1 MKSIIFASALAFG
14 SKVAAQTYTL
24 SGCHLHN
31 SVEYCFLPDG
41 SETPWTTYSES
52 ATPSTSLPAS
62 TTVTEASST
71 TSPEETASAA
81 ETSRPA
87 NPSAT
92 GCHLHG
98 ETKFCFVGSDEYEVV
113 SEAEPSTAP
122 GEYNEC
128 HWHDTELHCSD
139 EGQDAML
146 ESVSHAGEGGDH
158 DHSGEGSGE
167 SSDTIPASEAEG
179 VTCHSHAG
187 VPHCVDNQGRTVDMG
202 CSRPNND
209 YDVPLRIG
217 LIFVIL
223 ATSFIGVV
231 LPIFTSK
238 FTGLSMDHIV
248 LLIIRQ
254 FGTGIIIS
262 TAFVHLFTHA
272 SLLFNND
279 CLTGVTYEATTAAI
293 LIAGLFVAF
302 VAEYLVHRLVGG
314 NGGHH
319 NHGVAPRSTGGPNKG
334 EAENE
339 GDTRANSPSSDE
351 EALDPADKLS
361 TRELTSSVLVMEC
374 GIIFHSILIG
384 ITLVVAGSSSFIT
397 LFIVILFHQMFE
409 GIALGSR
416 IALLPSQMLHKL
428 LLAVGF
434 AITTP
439 IGMAIGT
446 GVLSQFNG
454 NDPSTIVAIGTL
466 DAFSAGILLWVG
478 VVEML
483 FHDWWLGPLAKVGVV
498 KAVLAMVGLMAGL
511 ALMSLLGKW
520 A

>member
-1 MKSIIFASALAFG
+1 MRSIVFASALALG
-14 SKVAAQTYTL
+14 TQVAGQTYTL

-52 ATPSTSLPAS
+52 ASPSTSVPPS
-62 TTVTEASST
+62 TTVTEAPST
-71 TSPEETASAA
+71 TSSEETSTATT
-81 ETSRPA
+81 TSRPA

-92 GCHLHG
+92 GCHSHD
-98 ETKFCFVGSDEYEVV
+98 ESTKFCFVGSEEYQVV

-122 GEYNEC
+122 DEYTEC

-139 EGQDAML
+139 EGQDASL
-146 ESVSHAGEGGDH
+146 E
-158 DHSGEGSGE
+158 
-167 SSDTIPASEAEG
+167 P
-179 VTCHSHAG
+179 G
-187 VPHCVDNQGRTVDMG
+187 VPHCVDSQGRTVDMG

-279 CLTGVTYEATTAAI
+279 CLTGVNYEATTAAI

-319 NHGVAPRSTGGPNKG
+319 NHGVAPRSSAAGHSHKG
-334 EAENE
+334 EAED
-339 GDTRANSPSSDE
+339 GVDTTRANSPSSSDE
-351 EALDPADKLS
+351 EALNPADKPS
-361 TRELTSSVLVMEC
+361 SRELTSSVLVMEC

-416 IALLPSQMLHKL
+416 IALLPSHMLHKL
-428 LLAVGF
+428 LLAGGF

-498 KAVLAMVGLMAGL
+498 KAGLAMVGLMAGL

>member
-1 MKSIIFASALAFG
+1 MIASALALG
-14 SKVAAQTYTL
+14 TKVAAQTYTL

-41 SETPWTTYSES
+41 SETPWTTYSDT
-52 ATPSTSLPAS
+52 ATPSTSVPAS
-62 TTVTEASST
+62 TTVTEAAST
-71 TSPEETASAA
+71 TSLEETASTA

-122 GEYNEC
+122 DEYTEC

-139 EGQDAML
+139 DGQDAML

-319 NHGVAPRSTGGPNKG
+319 HHGVTPRSVGGANKG
-334 EAENE
+334 EVE
-339 GDTRANSPSSDE
+339 GEGADTRANSPSSDE
-351 EALDPADKLS
+351 EALNSTEKMS

-416 IALLPSQMLHKL
+416 IALLPSRLLHKL
-428 LLAVGF
+428 LLAAGF
-434 AITTP
+434 GVTTP

-498 KAVLAMVGLMAGL
+498 KAALAMVGLMAGL

>member
-1 MKSIIFASALAFG
+1 MKSIIFASALALG

-52 ATPSTSLPAS
+52 ASPSTSVPPS
-62 TTVTEASST
+62 TTVTEAPST
-71 TSPEETASAA
+71 TSTEETTTAA
-81 ETSRPA
+81 ATSRPA

-92 GCHLHG
+92 GCHSHS
-98 ETKFCFVGSDEYEVV
+98 ETSKFCFVGSEEYEVV

-122 GEYNEC
+122 DEYTEC

-139 EGQDAML
+139 EGQDASL
-146 ESVSHAGEGGDH
+146 EPVSHAGESDDH
-158 DHSGEGSGE
+158 DHEGEGE
-167 SSDTIPASEAEG
+167 SSDTIPASETEG
-179 VTCHSHAG
+179 G
-187 VPHCVDNQGRTVDMG
+187 VPHCVDAQGRTVDMG

-279 CLTGVTYEATTAAI
+279 CLTGVNYEATTAAI

-319 NHGVAPRSTGGPNKG
+319 NHGVAPRSTGGRSNKG
-334 EAENE
+334 EAEDE

-351 EALDPADKLS
+351 EALNPADKPS
-361 TRELTSSVLVMEC
+361 SRELTSSVLVMEC

-384 ITLVVAGSSSFIT
+384 ITLVVASSSSFIT

-416 IALLPSQMLHKL
+416 IALLPSHMLHKL
-428 LLAVGF
+428 LLAGGF

-454 NDPSTIVAIGTL
+454 NDPATIVAIGTL

-498 KAVLAMVGLMAGL
+498 KAGLAMGGLMAGL

>member
-1 MKSIIFASALAFG
+1 MKSIVLASALAFG

-24 SGCHLHN
+24 SGCHLHD

-41 SETPWTTYSES
+41 SETPWTTYSET

-62 TTVTEASST
+62 TTVTEAAST
-71 TSPEETASAA
+71 TSSEETTSTA
-81 ETSRPA
+81 EASRPA

-113 SEAEPSTAP
+113 SEADPSTAP
-122 GEYNEC
+122 DEYTEC

-146 ESVSHAGEGGDH
+146 EFVNHADESGDH
-158 DHSGEGSGE
+158 EHSGEGSGE
-167 SSDTIPASEAEG
+167 SSDTIPASEAER

-248 LLIIRQ
+248 LLIVRQ

-302 VAEYLVHRLVGG
+302 VAEYVVNRLVGG

-319 NHGVAPRSTGGPNKG
+319 NRGVAPRSAGGPNKG

-384 ITLVVAGSSSFIT
+384 ITLVVAGSSGFIT
-397 LFIVILFHQMFE
+397 LFVVILFHQMFE

-416 IALLPSQMLHKL
+416 IALLPSKMLHKL

-434 AITTP
+434 AVTTP

-483 FHDWWLGPLAKVGVV
+483 FHDWWLGPLAKVGAV